1 MSRVGFGEAIN
12 YGFSLMAYFVLVIV
26 VGGGIAFVG
35 ALIGGGGMA
44 ASQSSESGIIW
55 LILGFL
61 ITIFGWLII
70 AAGMYGTFY
79 KVIADA
85 VNRGTNTPIAITHQ
99 TGGLHVASAPHSQTQ
114 SPPYRL

>member
-1 MSRVGFGEAIN
+1 MSRVGFAEAIN

-35 ALIGGGGMA
+35 ALIGNGPEVA
-44 ASQSSESGIIW
+44 NESAETGIIW
-55 LILGFL
+55 LIVSLF
-61 ITIFGWLII
+61 ITLFGWLII
-70 AAGMYGTFY
+70 AAGVYGKFY